1 MTDSFGLG
9 DGPRDLSTTP
19 AIAETQMADAQ
30 RRQAHAISA
39 GRWPSSVT
47 VIRVLLAV
55 ACAIVLAGWALTAL
69 NGGA

>member
-19 AIAETQMADAQ
+19 AIAETRVADAQ
-30 RRQAHAISA
+30 RQQPHALDA
-39 GRWPSSVT
+39 GRWPRGIT
-47 VIRVLLAV
+47 VVRVVLALAGAV
-55 ACAIVLAGWALTAL
+55 VLAGWALTAL